1 MTVTDSGNSGV
12 SEAHDATL
20 AVVRRARLRR
30 SDPHG
35 SGIRRVSS
43 DPPRYVDARDRP
55 VTDGAQLDRIRALAI
70 PPAWQEVWISADER
84 GHIQAVGTDDAGRR
98 QYLYH
103 EDWRKQRDA
112 AKFDRALLLA
122 RALPSARRSV
132 TRDLKRDGFGR
143 ERALAA
149 AFRVIDRVS
158 LRIGSEQYLR
168 RYGSRG
174 LTTLQCRDVVVDG
187 DDVILRFPS
196 KSGQRWDSDVVDG
209 DLARYLRAIIQARLP
224 SGRAIAWR
232 SSAWHA
238 LSTAEVNEY
247 IRERTGVDATA
258 KDFRTLRGTIVAACA
273 LARAGPQG
281 TKRQR
286 DAAVRAA
293 VNAAAETLGNT
304 PAVARSSYIDP
315 RVIDRYRSGELLS
328 LKGAHEAALCALV
341 S

>member
-1 MTVTDSGNSGV
+1 MTVSDTGANATTDT
-12 SEAHDATL
+12 TL
-20 AVVRRARLRR
+20 AVVRQARLRR
-30 SDPHG
+30 SDPNG
-35 SGIRRVSS
+35 PGIRRLNG
-43 DPPRYVDARDRP
+43 DPPRYVDAGGRR
-55 VTDGAQLDRIRALAI
+55 VTDRQQLDRILALAI

-122 RALPSARRSV
+122 RSLPAARRRV
-132 TRDLKRDGFGR
+132 TRDLRREGLGH

-158 LRIGSEQYLR
+158 MRIGSEEYLR

-187 DDVILRFPS
+187 DAITLHFPS
-196 KSGQRWDSDVVDG
+196 KSGQRWDSEVTDPK
-209 DLARYLRAIIQARLP
+209 LARYLADVIRARRP

-238 LSTAEVNEY
+238 LTTGEVNDY
-247 IRERTGVDATA
+247 IRSRTGVDATA
-258 KDFRTLRGTIVAACA
+258 KDFRTLRGTIVAASV
-273 LARAGPQG
+273 LSRVGPQR
-281 TKRQR
+281 TKRER

-293 VNAAAETLGNT
+293 VDATAEALGNT

-315 RVIDRYRSGELLS
+315 RVLDRYRSGELLS
-328 LKGAHEAALCALV
+328 RKGAPEAALCSLL